1 MRELVRSNEL
11 VFLSWLDA
19 LLRAEGIEPILLDT
33 HTSVL
38 EGSTLAIPRRVMVE
52 DEDLIRET
60 EDHHWELVDP
70 VMAAYVRS
78 SKF

>member
-19 LLRAEGIEPILLDT
+19 ALRAEGIAPILLDT

-52 DEDLIRET
+52 DDDFARARRLVT
-60 EDHHWELVDP
+60 EAGEGHRLSP
-70 VMAAYVRS
+70 G
-78 SKF
+78 

>member
-19 LLRAEGIEPILLDT
+19 VRAEGIAPILLAT

-52 DEDLIRET
+52 DDDLARARRLVT
-60 EDHHWELVDP
+60 EAGEGHRLSP
-70 VMAAYVRS
+70 G
-78 SKF
+78 

>member
-52 DEDLIRET
+52 DEDFPRARRLVT
-60 EDHHWELVDP
+60 EAGEGHRLTP
-70 VMAAYVRS
+70 G
-78 SKF
+78 

>member
-38 EGSTLAIPRRVMVE
+38 EGSTLAIPRRVMV
-52 DEDLIRET
+52 DNGDILRARRLVT
-60 EDHHWELVDP
+60 EAGEGHRLSP
-70 VMAAYVRS
+70 G
-78 SKF
+78 

>member
-19 LLRAEGIEPILLDT
+19 FLRAEGIEPILLDT

-52 DEDLIRET
+52 DQDLVRARRLVT
-60 EDHHWELVDP
+60 EAGEGHRLSP
-70 VMAAYVRS
+70 G
-78 SKF
+78 

>member
-19 LLRAEGIEPILLDT
+19 LLRAEGIDPILLDV

-38 EGSTLAIPRRVMVE
+38 EGSTLAIPRRIMVE
-52 DEDLIRET
+52 DDDLSRARRLVT
-60 EDHHWELVDP
+60 EAGEGHRLSP
-70 VMAAYVRS
+70 G
-78 SKF
+78 